1 MVSYTV
7 TDYRVG
13 SSSIWLYT
21 RETDRPK
28 EYNGIKQESYDFG
41 WNISPIACFTDE
53 AVWYITGTGDVYKTF
68 YDQYNLK
75 LDYPEKWHREEES
88 VPLAN
93 LCRYPD

>member
-1 MVSYTV
+1 MKPPEVRWV
-7 TDYRVG
+7 RVAPG
-13 SSSIWLYT
+13 
-21 RETDRPK
+21 
-28 EYNGIKQESYDFG
+28 G
-41 WNISPIACFTDE
+41 WH
-53 AVWYITGTGDVYKTF
+53 KTF